1 MPKLK
6 LKFKLPEEELAA
18 RDAMQGELYAVVL
31 KELDKELREITK
43 FDYNTFARRKP
54 TKEEAQLAEQIRD
67 YLREQ
72 GIDELWR

>member
-1 MPKLK
+1 MSELI
-6 LKFKLPEEELAA
+6 LKFNLPDEELAA

-31 KELDKELREITK
+31 KYLDKELREITK
-43 FDYNTFARRKP
+43 NDYNTFARRKP
-54 TKEEAQLAEQIRD
+54 TKEEFQLAEQIRD